1 MTLNLFKQLFFSFFL
16 LTAVLVHAQKNHFGA
31 YFGPTLSSLRME
43 QLAASDVFID
53 PFDYKFGVT
62 FGIYGTLGISDNVSI
77 RGELNY
83 ERKGGR
89 SGVLLSDGNGNP
101 LPGRHIDEHFD
112 YFQVPAL
119 FQLSAGKDF
128 KVFIHVGYAIGYLL
142 HRTDE
147 FPGEI
152 NVVIDNQQAPPTR
165 YVLYMPESY
174 KQFDHSF
181 VAGVGASPVLSNG
194 LRPQFGLR
202 VYNGRL
208 DIARGRTSFDTKNL
222 SLALLLGLEF

>member
-1 MTLNLFKQLFFSFFL
+1 MTFNLFMRLVFSLFL
-16 LTAVLVHAQKNHFGA
+16 LTSVSAVAQKNHFGA

-43 QLAASDVFID
+43 QLKASDVQID
-53 PFDYKFGVT
+53 PFDYKFGAT
-62 FGIYGTLGISDNVSI
+62 FGIFGTLGISDNVSI

-89 SGVLLSDGNGNP
+89 SGVLLSDGQGNP

-128 KVFIHVGYAIGYLL
+128 KMFIHVGYAFGYLL
-142 HRTDE
+142 HRTEE

-165 YVLYMPESY
+165 YILYMPESY
-174 KQFDHSF
+174 KPFDHSL
-181 VAGVGASPVLSNG
+181 VAGIGASPLLSNG

-202 VYNGRL
+202 AYNGKL
-208 DIARGRTSFDTKNL
+208 NIAKGQTSFDTKNL
-222 SLALLLGLEF
+222 SVALLLGLEF